1 MEVGG
6 RNEYSCM
13 HCNRTFTRKDNCDR
27 HVASCPSA
35 KLVAVDKLS
44 LLEKT
49 YEASLRPYMEQS
61 ASLLS
66 RLFQE
71 HQTISKEQERIS
83 KEQTGS
89 KQLLE
94 KLAKSN
100 EKVTKRLLDMEM
112 KLVSAMQEMRRDRQS
127 LVDEILNKIGSVQVA
142 PSLGSAI
149 GCAAGM
155 MKQGDHGTV
164 NNTQNNNNN
173 VNININNLRD
183 YGKEDM
189 SHITHED
196 KMTWAADPQTGV
208 LSYVHKK
215 HFDPT
220 KPENHNLRMASAKRE
235 ELNVFQ
241 DGQWQR
247 ISARPF
253 MGKVLEKA
261 VDDLS
266 AGIDWNNIAPEAEKY
281 FSDVSD
287 SLECKQAKDSI
298 RNLVCMVTQQKLNN
312 AASK

>member
-13 HCNRTFTRKDNCDR
+13 HCKRTFTRKDNCDR

-49 YEASLRPYMEQS
+49 YEAGLRPYMEQS
-61 ASLLS
+61 ACLLS

-71 HQTISKEQERIS
+71 HQIMAKEQERIS
-83 KEQTGS
+83 KEQSDS

-94 KLAKSN
+94 KLAKSH
-100 EKVTKRLLDMEM
+100 EKVAKRLMDMEM
-112 KLVSAMQEMRRDRQS
+112 KLVSVIHEMRQERHS
-127 LVDEILNKIGSVQVA
+127 LIDEILNKIGNMQVA
-142 PSLGSAI
+142 PSVGNAT
-149 GCAAGM
+149 GCVAGM
-155 MKQGDHGTV
+155 TKQGDHGTV
-164 NNTQNNNNN
+164 NNTQNNN

-247 ISARPF
+247 MSARPF

-298 RNLVCMVTQQKLNN
+298 RDLVCLVTQQKLN
-312 AASK
+312 ASK